1 MLYTLPTSVETDNR
15 EYIIRNK
22 GDFRMVLDCFSAL
35 NDPELTKQ
43 TRLLT
48 CLIIFYEDFNSLED
62 IEEARD
68 DLETLVN
75 EMMVFFN
82 GGQEESGRKV
92 NYRLIDWDKDASM
105 VCSAINK
112 VAGKEV
118 RAEEYLHWWTFLGY
132 YMAVGESAL
141 STVVGIRSKIVKGQ
155 KLEKHEKEFRQ
166 ENPQYFNW
174 NSKSVEE
181 QELDR
186 MAAEMWNADG

>member
-1 MLYTLPTSVETDNR
+1 MLYTLPTSVTTDSK
-15 EYIIRNK
+15 EYLIRNK
-22 GDFRMVLDCFSAL
+22 GDFRMILDCFNAL
-35 NDPELTKQ
+35 NDIELTKQ
-43 TRLLT
+43 MRLLT

-62 IEEARD
+62 IEQAKD
-68 DLETLVN
+68 DLETLVS

-181 QELDR
+181 QELDKL
-186 MAAEMWNADG
+186 AAEMWNADG